1 MMVHLNNEMANRH
14 FTPAATLMFI
24 LLFPT
29 QSSPDQRVIGPP
41 QPIAAVVGDDITLPC
56 HLEPAMSASDKT
68 VEWTR
73 SGLEPRFVYVWRDG
87 VELESKKHP
96 SYRERTS
103 VSISGLGHGDISLKL
118 SRVKLSDEGKYI
130 CHVPNLP
137 QSFAELFVGFV
148 SVPVISGININNRA
162 VVLEC
167 ESKGWY
173 PEPEVLWLDG
183 EGNLLSAG
191 PTETVRGPD
200 DLYTVSSRV
209 TVEKRHSNSFTCRV
223 QQNKTNHTREAH
235 IDISGDFSSAVCIG
249 LWLIS
254 MAFILCSLTAAF
266 VWWKWKHRSEDRR
279 NVRAV
284 VPMLDCDSSTLK

>member
-1 MMVHLNNEMANRH
+1 MESKNTSKTSISLQ
-14 FTPAATLMFI
+14 TLHIF
-24 LLFPT
+24 L
-29 QSSPDQRVIGPP
+29 VIGPP

-137 QSFAELFVGFV
+137 QSFAELFVGE
-148 SVPVISGININNRA
+148 S

-235 IDISGDFSSAVCIG
+235 IDISGKELKSQCQ
-249 LWLIS
+249 LLH

>member
-29 QSSPDQRVIGPP
+29 QSSPGKNTSKTSISLQTLHIFLWGLNRSVSLSDQRVIGPP

-137 QSFAELFVGFV
+137 QSFAELFVG
-148 SVPVISGININNRA
+148 
-162 VVLEC
+162 EC
-167 ESKGWY
+167 
-173 PEPEVLWLDG
+173 
-183 EGNLLSAG
+183 LLCLSIKYWQ
-191 PTETVRGPD
+191 D
-200 DLYTVSSRV
+200 IV
-209 TVEKRHSNSFTCRV
+209 TFFKMSP
-223 QQNKTNHTREAH
+223 
-235 IDISGDFSSAVCIG
+235 FSSLSPLFYHQV
-249 LWLIS
+249 
-254 MAFILCSLTAAF
+254 
-266 VWWKWKHRSEDRR
+266 
-279 NVRAV
+279 
-284 VPMLDCDSSTLK
+284 

>member
-1 MMVHLNNEMANRH
+1 LPFLCKLCTSFCE
-14 FTPAATLMFI
+14 
-24 LLFPT
+24 
-29 QSSPDQRVIGPP
+29 
-41 QPIAAVVGDDITLPC
+41 AVVGDDITLPYC
-56 HLEPAMSASDKT
+56 R
-68 VEWTR
+68 VTR

-137 QSFAELFVGFV
+137 QSFAELFVGECLLCFV
-148 SVPVISGININNRA
+148 SVPVISGININSRA

-235 IDISGDFSSAVCIG
+235 IDISVKGTASLQSSHSSHECIKKKLDAVLQDG
-249 LWLIS
+249 FP
-254 MAFILCSLTAAF
+254 FIQMKVSHHMHLL
-266 VWWKWKHRSEDRR
+266 
-279 NVRAV
+279 NG
-284 VPMLDCDSSTLK
+284 